1 MNWKI
6 KAVIIWVLAIPAFTG
21 FPINHIPGNL
31 FSGVSYGWLA
41 YGAVVYAAI
50 ITLIGK
56 KVFKLTVG
64 VALAIALPLVVLG
77 TFISAIGQFISGWGQ
92 SASADYIIHYITLLV
107 TMLVVIPLALSMVAV
122 IPFYRLER
130 RLLLSR
136 RGVKTREKIILMFLR
151 VFGHI
156 FYFVLPNI
164 LEVIREEG
172 GLTLKRDL
180 TGDRKNNR
188 FPLSQQIAGIV
199 QMLVNIGVDA
209 ICSAI
214 RYIPLWAEEISRL
227 PGYNATNQNSDTTKQ
242 SDK

>member
-6 KAVIIWVLAIPAFTG
+6 KAFIIWALAIPAFTG

-41 YGAVVYAAI
+41 YGAAVYAAI
-50 ITLIGK
+50 IMLIGK
-56 KVFKLTVG
+56 KVFKLTIG

-172 GLTLKRDL
+172 GLTLKSDL

-227 PGYNATNQNSDTTKQ
+227 PGYNGTNQNSDTTKQ